1 MILKRF
7 FNKAD
12 LEKDMV
18 TRIHL
23 ILKSAIQKYGDARIL
38 LSGGSTP
45 KFIYSELSKLP
56 LDWTKI
62 FVGLVDERFVPKE
75 SEFSNAKMIED
86 CFSQADNFKLIPM
99 VYSPND
105 GAQNL
110 SEVRS
115 SYAKFTERIDYCL
128 LGMGEDG
135 HTASLFPGDE
145 ASEMSLKSNEV
156 NIIRTLAPS
165 IPKERITCSKEM
177 LIKSQFIDLL
187 ITGEKKLNIL
197 KGAKTSHLPIATF
210 TYETKKCVTY
220 FSES

>member
-7 FNKAD
+7 NNKSD

-23 ILKSAIQKYGDARIL
+23 ILKSAIQKYGDARML

-45 KFIYSELSKLP
+45 QFVYTELSKLP
-56 LDWTKI
+56 LDWTKVS
-62 FVGLVDERFVPKE
+62 VGLVDERFVPKE

-86 CFSQADNFKLIPM
+86 CFAHAENFKLIPM
-99 VYSPND
+99 VYNSDD

-115 SYAKFTERIDYCL
+115 SYSKFIERIDYCL

-135 HTASLFPGDE
+135 HTASLFPGDH
-145 ASEMSLKSNEV
+145 ASEISLKNDEV
-156 NIIRTLAPS
+156 TIIGTLAPTM
-165 IPKERITCSKEM
+165 PKERITCSKEM
-177 LIKSQFIDLL
+177 LVKSQYIDLL

-197 KGAKTSHLPIATF
+197 KGAKMNHLPIATF
-210 TYETKKCVTY
+210 TEETKKCVTY